1 MIPPDSSAMSSSIPP
16 SLYEYCQP
24 TLLTEWSDDLLAH
37 SFDTRFIYLDAAQ
50 SELLSRG
57 PLWRG
62 PVWGY
67 ADPVAS
73 ALIEKLEPA
82 FEAFGGEAFV
92 RTHWR
97 SGKDSS
103 LSQQRRGRFPSPW
116 LAMSSLRESRR
127 FQEDVAMLAS
137 IRMLPILV
145 VRRWASIEP
154 WAEFRCFIRDRRL
167 IGISHLRNQPSLPP
181 AVRARAGV
189 LHRLIAEYCQT
200 WSNLLPRES
209 VVADV
214 VAPGWDG
221 RALDDAAPPRLV
233 LSELNPWHGMTDAG
247 WFDWRRPQDF
257 DGSLR
262 CN

>member
-1 MIPPDSSAMSSSIPP
+1 MSAAFGITPA
-16 SLYEYCQP
+16 LYEYCRP
-24 TLLTEWSDDLLAH
+24 TLLSEWTTELLAH
-37 SFDTRFIYLDAAQ
+37 SFDTRFIYLDTAQAAVLQ
-50 SELLSRG
+50 HG

-67 ADPVAS
+67 ADPAAS
-73 ALIEKLEPA
+73 TLIEKLEPA
-82 FEAFGGEAFV
+82 FDAFGGEAFV

-97 SGKDSS
+97 SPKDSS
-103 LSQQRRGRFPSPW
+103 LFQRLRGRFPSAW
-116 LAMSSLRESRR
+116 MAMSSLRESRR
-127 FQEDVAMLAS
+127 VQEDAQMLAS
-137 IRMLPILV
+137 VRVLPILV
-145 VRRWASIEP
+145 VRRWADIEP

-167 IGISHLRNQPSLPP
+167 IGISHLRHQPSLPP

-189 LHRLIAEYCQT
+189 LHRLIAEYVQT
-200 WSNLLPRES
+200 WSDLLPRDA

-221 RALDDAAPPRLV
+221 SALDDSASPRFV
-233 LSELNPWHGMTDAG
+233 LSELNPWHSMTDAG
-247 WFDWRRPQDF
+247 WFNWGRPNDF

>member
-1 MIPPDSSAMSSSIPP
+1 MSPSIPP
-16 SLYEYCQP
+16 ALYEYCRP
-24 TLLTEWSDDLLAH
+24 TLLTEWSDELLAH
-37 SFDTRFIYLDAAQ
+37 SFDTRFIYLDATQA
-50 SELLSRG
+50 ELLSRG
-57 PLWRG
+57 PMWRG

-67 ADPVAS
+67 ADPVAR

-82 FEAFGGEAFV
+82 FEALGGEAFV

-97 SGKDSS
+97 SPKDSS
-103 LSQQRRGRFPSPW
+103 LFRRLRGRFPSPW

-127 FQEDVAMLAS
+127 FQEDAAMLATV
-137 IRMLPILV
+137 RVLPILV
-145 VRRWASIEP
+145 VRRWVSIEP

-167 IGISHLRNQPSLPP
+167 VGISHLGDQPPLPP

-189 LHRLIAEYCQT
+189 LHRLISEYVQT
-200 WSNLLPRES
+200 WSDLLPRDA

-221 RALDDAAPPRLV
+221 RALDDMAPPQLV
-233 LSELNPWHGMTDAG
+233 LSELNPWHSMTDAG
-247 WFDWRRPQDF
+247 WFDWGRPDDF